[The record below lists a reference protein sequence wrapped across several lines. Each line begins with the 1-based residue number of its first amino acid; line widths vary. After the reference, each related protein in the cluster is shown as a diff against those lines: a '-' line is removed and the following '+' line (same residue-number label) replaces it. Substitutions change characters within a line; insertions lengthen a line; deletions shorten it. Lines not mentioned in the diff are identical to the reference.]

1 MKDITKIGELQTQIS
16 RRLDNLFKLRE
27 MVVVN
32 HHPRKVLI
40 NRMQSEVYAVMY
52 ALVLA
57 FLITIGYKYD

>member
-1 MKDITKIGELQTQIS
+1 MKDITKIGKLQTQIS

-27 MVVVN
+27 MVSVN

-52 ALVLA
+52 ALVVA
-57 FLITIGYKYD
+57 FKFNKGYNV

>member
-16 RRLDNLFKLRE
+16 RRLDNLLKLRE

-40 NRMQSEVYAVMY
+40 NRN
-52 ALVLA
+52 
-57 FLITIGYKYD
+57 TIKSICSSTCTSGCYFNYNRIQI